1 MQDAMMRLYS
11 NDIANE
17 KAWSEAYDRGAKEE
31 ELDIAHSIFLSREI
45 VLLRVYHLCQD
56 D

>member
-1 MQDAMMRLYS
+1 MQDAMMLLSY

-31 ELDIAHSIFLSREI
+31 GN
-45 VLLRVYHLCQD
+45 
-56 D
+56 